1 MEHSMELLWNILWNF
16 YGTLAIF
23 GSNKSVHAHF
33 LWNFFWNFF
42 GMLATF
48 IAKSPTFE
56 NKLGQKKLKKF
67 HKCSIKSMKKGP
79 KMMFFGC
86 FMAMELF
93 MELFLKGF
101 WSKPG
106 FFLIL
111 SKKNKKVKNS
121 IQIKK
126 YKE

>member
-1 MEHSMELLWNILWNF
+1 MEHLWNIH
-16 YGTLAIF
+16 GTLAIF

-33 LWNFFWNFF
+33 LWNFLWNFF

-67 HKCSIKSMKKGP
+67 HKCSIKSMKKGQ
-79 KMMFFGC
+79 KMMFFGY

-93 MELFLKGF
+93 MELF
-101 WSKPG
+101 
-106 FFLIL
+106 
-111 SKKNKKVKNS
+111 
-121 IQIKK
+121 
-126 YKE
+126 